1 VVGVG
6 SLILSRRKSR
16 TAVYDGD
23 VVERR
28 GLGGRVGLAAAV
40 VALLQAGE
48 VDNLMLLVGEVDIV
62 LLPVGE
68 EGSLDMA
75 AGAHHL
81 QAAPFVDDD
90 DPLCG
95 CRDSRDSLSG
105 CLFQAPI
112 SVCRSRSSQ
121 SDKWDL
127 AVVAAP

>member
-1 VVGVG
+1 V
-6 SLILSRRKSR
+6 
-16 TAVYDGD
+16 
-23 VVERR
+23 
-28 GLGGRVGLAAAV
+28 AV
-40 VALLQAGE
+40 VVLVQAGE
-48 VDNLMLLVGEVDIV
+48 VDNLMLLVGEED
-62 LLPVGE
+62 
-68 EGSLDMA
+68 SLDMA

-81 QAAPFVDDD
+81 QAAPFGDDD

-127 AVVAAP
+127 LSLVNAVPNNCMLSSHLTRWWLPHGWGRRRRDRGLSMSIATSHVRTALVVVW

>member
-121 SDKWDL
+121 SDKWD

>member
-1 VVGVG
+1 M
-6 SLILSRRKSR
+6 L
-16 TAVYDGD
+16 TY
-23 VVERR
+23 
-28 GLGGRVGLAAAV
+28 LAAAV

-127 AVVAAP
+127 LSLVSAVPNNCMLSSYAVVAAP